1 MNRRVNRRVGSFVGA
16 GWLGVLLAAVV
27 ACTAGFAQEAG
38 KPKAAAGE
46 KKPAAN
52 ARAKP
57 KGRLPA
63 YYAKVVDEKQRAA
76 IYDLQA
82 AFAAKREVLEKQ
94 LAALKSE
101 EEAAIEAVL
110 TPQQKQKLAALREEA
125 KAARE
130 KRAAAKKAADEQQ
143 ANEAGEEAA
152 SE

>member
-1 MNRRVNRRVGSFVGA
+1 M
-16 GWLGVLLAAVV
+16 AAVI
-27 ACTAGFAQEAG
+27 ACPAGFAQEAG

-46 KKPAAN
+46 KKPAAQ

-63 YYAKVVDEKQRAA
+63 YYAKVVDAAQRAE
-76 IYDLQA
+76 IYKLQES
-82 AFAAKREVLEKQ
+82 FAAKREALEKQ

-101 EEAAIEAVL
+101 EDAAVEAVL

-130 KRAAAKKAADEQQ
+130 KRAADKKAADEEQ
-143 ANEAGEEAA
+143 ANDAAEKAA
-152 SE
+152 SK

>member
-1 MNRRVNRRVGSFVGA
+1 MNRRVWSFAGA
-16 GWLGVLLAAVV
+16 GWLGLLLAAVIV
-27 ACTAGFAQEAG
+27 CGPGFAQEAG

-46 KKPAAN
+46 KKPAAQ

-63 YYAKVVDEKQRAA
+63 HYAKVVDETQRAE
-76 IYDLQA
+76 IYKLQEG
-82 AFAAKREVLEKQ
+82 FAAKREALEKQ

-101 EEAAIEAVL
+101 EDAAIEAVL

-130 KRAAAKKAADEQQ
+130 KRAADKKASGEEQ
-143 ANEAGEEAA
+143 ANDAAEKAA